1 MKHESATL
9 HRLCGV
15 KSWTWLSKPRALFI
29 LNPRS
34 KPKILSVPSQ
44 APFPHIPNMYEEA
57 KETGS
62 QRKNYSWNML
72 LTTQHS
78 FHFLGALGFPTKRID
93 YSSTRAA
100 LPLPNICIRWQN
112 VDTHNLLTS
121 FWKLNN
127 TFTFLKILV
136 SSLSLGLP
144 NQKNYLFSHSHPFFL
159 DIVWIGRKEE
169 DKKHLA
175 NFWLSLSFTPSTTLS
190 LSSVHLTNLF
200 VCIHYHSWLMWFW
213 SGWTWFWD

>member
-1 MKHESATL
+1 M
-9 HRLCGV
+9 
-15 KSWTWLSKPRALFI
+15 LS
-29 LNPRS
+29 
-34 KPKILSVPSQ
+34 
-44 APFPHIPNMYEEA
+44 
-57 KETGS
+57 
-62 QRKNYSWNML
+62 
-72 LTTQHS
+72 TTQHS

-190 LSSVHLTNLF
+190 LSSVHLTNLS
-200 VCIHYHSWLMWFW
+200 VCKHHHSWLMWFW
-213 SGWTWFWD
+213 SGRTWFWDQSLSNFFYFSSVVPYHTCPPPRPPLMCKKRRQRQQQLS